1 MNGGEQKKAGLD
13 KLNLGDLQG
22 RIEEVF
28 MPGGAISQRLEG
40 YEERPGQLLMAKTV
54 ARALWEGRAAL
65 IEAGTGTGKS
75 LAYLVPASYWTSLSR
90 KG

>member
-40 YEERPGQLLMAKTV
+40 YEELVVLPC
-54 ARALWEGRAAL
+54 EG
-65 IEAGTGTGKS
+65 
-75 LAYLVPASYWTSLSR
+75 
-90 KG
+90 